1 MMSGVPAPR
10 DLPEDGAP
18 TPDALTASSAA
29 NPKSADPAASH
40 PKAPNPKAPNP
51 EAPNPA
57 VPDPDAQPPAFEDVL
72 DGLAHGPAPAP
83 MSPRAV
89 VLSISGVLTA
99 ALLLLLS
106 VIPAPYAI
114 QDPGPTVD
122 TLGEVD
128 GEPLIQVDGAATY
141 ATEGELRL
149 TTVSVSG
156 GPGGA
161 TVDALEVV
169 RAWLSGASAVVPVEL
184 VFPVGISREERNEL
198 AAQEMTT
205 SQENATAAALTELGY
220 EVPAELV
227 VAGAVEGTGSD
238 GVLLEGD
245 VLVSAGGVDLVAW
258 TDLTEVLTATPPG
271 TALPLEVL
279 REGER
284 TDVEVVTGDDGEGG
298 SVLGVFID
306 PAFDFPVDVTIR
318 IDEIG
323 GPSAGTMFAL
333 GLVDMLTPGALTG
346 GENVAGTGTITI
358 DGEVGPIGGIR
369 QKLAG
374 AARDGAAYFLAPAE
388 NCAEVVG
395 HVPTGLK
402 VVPVASLAEAT
413 DALTAIGAGDV
424 ADLPA
429 CAAG

>member
-1 MMSGVPAPR
+1 MMSRVPAPR
-10 DLPEDGAP
+10 DLPDDGALTP
-18 TPDALTASSAA
+18 SHAPGAPGPDAAG
-29 NPKSADPAASH
+29 
-40 PKAPNPKAPNP
+40 
-51 EAPNPA
+51 
-57 VPDPDAQPPAFEDVL
+57 PDASGPDVSGPDASGPDAYGTDGPRPAFDDVVED
-72 DGLAHGPAPAP
+72 LAPDAPRAP
-83 MSPRAV
+83 WSPRAV

-99 ALLLLLS
+99 ALLLVMS
-106 VIPAPYAI
+106 AIPAPYAI

-128 GEPLIQVDGAATY
+128 GEPLIQVDGATTY
-141 ATEGELRL
+141 PTDGELRL

-161 TVDALEVV
+161 PVDALEVV
-169 RAWLSGASAVVPVEL
+169 RAWLSGGSAVVPVEL
-184 VFPVGISREERNEL
+184 VYPVGVSREERDEL

-220 EVPAELV
+220 EVPAKLV

-245 VLVSAGGVDLVAW
+245 VLVSAGGVDLITW
-258 TDLTEVLTATPPG
+258 TDLTAVLAATPPG
-271 TALPLEVL
+271 TALPLQVL
-279 REGER
+279 RDGEP
-284 TDVEVVTGDDGEGG
+284 TDVEVVTGDDGDGG
-298 SVLGVFID
+298 SVLGVYID

-333 GLVDMLTPGALTG
+333 GIVDLLTPGALTG

-374 AARDGAAYFLAPAE
+374 AARDGATYFLAPVD

-395 HVPTGLK
+395 HVPAGLR

-413 DALTAIGAGDV
+413 DTLTAIGAGDV
-424 ADLPA
+424 GDLPA
-429 CAAG
+429 CTAG